1 MKIKL
6 PAILLLCCIFVLPLN
21 LYSHRSGCHRWHSCP
36 SDSGSYTCGDTG
48 YCSACPDNKF
58 CKNRSPRASKSEEV
72 VKESKN
78 KDNQKCDMQKDI
90 QNYYNVI
97 GGKIDLK
104 SLSPKETEC
113 MMIIF
118 QVLSKSNAPKASDE
132 CKDAWDQANS
142 AADEVI
148 SNADELIS
156 CNKRV
161 VSNAEGLISCIKR
174 SNNRDDCYSYK
185 SLNDCSSYV
194 SLNDCSSYEGD
205 VKSSY
210 DDYESAVSDVNSY
223 CD

>member
-1 MKIKL
+1 MKIEV
-6 PAILLLCCIFVLPLN
+6 PAILLFCCIFVLPLN
-21 LYSHRSGCHRWHSCP
+21 VFSHRSGCHRWHSCP

-148 SNADELIS
+148 SNAEDLIR
-156 CNKRV
+156 CV
-161 VSNAEGLISCIKR
+161 KR
-174 SNNRDDCYSYK
+174 SNNR
-185 SLNDCSSYV
+185 NDCSR
-194 SLNDCSSYEGD
+194 NARD
-205 VKSSY
+205 VRYSQQS
-210 DDYESAVSDVNSY
+210 YESAVSDVNSY